1 MGLRLSALA
10 VCGLLAMSELASAQV
25 PDDEALK
32 SVVKAETQAFYDR
45 DFDAWQDKWLH
56 DPSVSRQVVGYGRS
70 NPQRGW
76 DTISAAIAQIIKAN
90 PPVKGELSVANFLA
104 RKGENYAWV
113 EYDEL
118 ITIPQSGY
126 KGESRERRL
135 LLKSGNQ
142 WKIASSVSV
151 ATSTYENSPANVE
164 SRINQMGYSLLE
176 SGKTTEAIEMFK
188 VNVSLYPQ
196 SWNAYDSLGEAYAT
210 AGQTKL
216 AIQNYEK
223 SVSLNPKNDTG
234 QAALAKLRGK

>member
-1 MGLRLSALA
+1 MINTNVL
-10 VCGLLAMSELASAQV
+10 M
-25 PDDEALK
+25 PI
-32 SVVKAETQAFYDR
+32 TF
-45 DFDAWQDKWLH
+45 
-56 DPSVSRQVVGYGRS
+56 
-70 NPQRGW
+70 
-76 DTISAAIAQIIKAN
+76 IKAN
-90 PPVKGELSVANFLA
+90 PPMKVELSIANFLA

-113 EYDEL
+113 EYDQL
-118 ITIPQSGY
+118 IAIPQDEY

-151 ATSTYENSPANVE
+151 GTSTYEDSPANVE
-164 SRINQMGYSLLE
+164 DRINGMAYSLLE

-196 SWNAYDSLGEAYAT
+196 SWNAYDSLGEAFAT

>member
-1 MGLRLSALA
+1 M
-10 VCGLLAMSELASAQV
+10 
-25 PDDEALK
+25 
-32 SVVKAETQAFYDR
+32 
-45 DFDAWQDKWLH
+45 
-56 DPSVSRQVVGYGRS
+56 
-70 NPQRGW
+70 
-76 DTISAAIAQIIKAN
+76 
-90 PPVKGELSVANFLA
+90 
-104 RKGENYAWV
+104 V
-113 EYDEL
+113 EYDQL
-118 ITIPQSGY
+118 TAIPQSGY

-142 WKIASSVSV
+142 WKIASAVSV
-151 ATSTYENSPANVE
+151 GTSTYENSPANVE
-164 SRINQMGYSLLE
+164 GRINDMGYSLLE

-234 QAALAKLRGK
+234 QAALSKLRGK